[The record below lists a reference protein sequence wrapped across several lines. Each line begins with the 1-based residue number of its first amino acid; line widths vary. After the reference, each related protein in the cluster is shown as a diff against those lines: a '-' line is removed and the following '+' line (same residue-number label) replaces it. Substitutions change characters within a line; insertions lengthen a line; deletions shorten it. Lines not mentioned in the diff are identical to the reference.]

1 MRAAVVADKQ
11 RNAGPCAG
19 LDQRIGRRACT
30 QFVIAQ
36 RQHQRPVHDQAAEGE
51 AVSGLS
57 LKSYADLMQG
67 TRYGKVVVPGSPES
81 SALYLTVAQET
92 SPEIQMPPHHE
103 DKLAMGSGAA
113 LTEKKALGRFCRV
126 SRLSRMKSCT
136 AAWCFP

>member
-1 MRAAVVADKQ
+1 MTPNKLLLLGTATLL
-11 RNAGPCAG
+11 AG
-19 LDQRIGRRACT
+19 LCGCERQVSFTDDVQPILD
-30 QFVIAQ
+30 AQ
-36 RQHQRPVHDQAAEGE
+36 CVRCHDQAAEGE

-113 LTEKKALGRFCRV
+113 LTEKKV
-126 SRLSRMKSCT
+126 ETIRLWIEQG
-136 AAWCFP
+136 APNN

>member
-1 MRAAVVADKQ
+1 MAPNKLLLL
-11 RNAGPCAG
+11 GTTTLLAG
-19 LDQRIGRRACT
+19 LCGCERQVSFTNDVQPILD
-30 QFVIAQ
+30 AQ
-36 RQHQRPVHDQAAEGE
+36 CVRCHDQAAEGE

-92 SPEIQMPPHHE
+92 SPEIQMPPHHD

-113 LTEKKALGRFCRV
+113 LTEKKV
-126 SRLSRMKSCT
+126 ETIRLWIEQG
-136 AAWCFP
+136 APNN